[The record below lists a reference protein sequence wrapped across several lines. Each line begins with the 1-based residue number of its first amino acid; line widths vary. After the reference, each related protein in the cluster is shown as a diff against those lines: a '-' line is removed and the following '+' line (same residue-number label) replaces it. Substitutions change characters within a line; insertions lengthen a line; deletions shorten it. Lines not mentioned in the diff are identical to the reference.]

1 MAGAARGNH
10 ARRRHRACTGTR
22 SRDGAAALLAAGRV
36 RTPQRNTGPAQ
47 HITESRRRADRQQN
61 GRGLLHVSALRDR
74 CADWRSYARAQTRL
88 AIDKAKGGSG
98 MIRKRGRIHRGAIVL
113 GSAAGSISELALGLW
128 RSEAHKRWLI
138 PLAVFLCV
146 TGLLLIVATTV

>member
-1 MAGAARGNH
+1 
-10 ARRRHRACTGTR
+10 
-22 SRDGAAALLAAGRV
+22 
-36 RTPQRNTGPAQ
+36 
-47 HITESRRRADRQQN
+47 
-61 GRGLLHVSALRDR
+61 
-74 CADWRSYARAQTRL
+74 
-88 AIDKAKGGSG
+88 

-146 TGLLLIVATTV
+146 TGLLLILATTVEALAPFIYSIF